1 MAIYYHKLWNI
12 MKKKYIS
19 PKELKDQLNMSTA
32 TITKLRKNQPVSLE
46 TLDQIREYLGCD
58 FGDIIT
64 SFPDSFGDTM
74 NWIQIDIP
82 CKANSIYREALHW
95 YMDRNRLTAK
105 NISTSTSLALNT
117 VKDFL
122 KGKDISLRSILKL
135 PELGNEYND
144 KVAELLI
151 KSGAE
156 F

>member
-1 MAIYYHKLWNI
+1 
-12 MKKKYIS
+12 
-19 PKELKDQLNMSTA
+19 MSTA

-46 TLDQIREYLGCD
+46 TLDQIREYLECD

-74 NWIQIDIP
+74 NWTQIDIP

-144 KVAELLI
+144 KVTELLI

>member
-1 MAIYYHKLWNI
+1 
-12 MKKKYIS
+12 
-19 PKELKDQLNMSTA
+19 MSTA

-64 SFPDSFGDTM
+64 SFPDSVGGAM
-74 NWIQIDIP
+74 NWAQLDIP
-82 CKANSIYREALHW
+82 CKVNSAYREALRW

-105 NISTSTSLALNT
+105 SIALSTSLAINT

-135 PELGNEYND
+135 SDLESEYND
-144 KVAELLI
+144 KVTELLI
-151 KSGAE
+151 KSGAA

>member
-74 NWIQIDIP
+74 NWTQIDIP

>member
-74 NWIQIDIP
+74 NWTQIDIP
-82 CKANSIYREALHW
+82 CTANSIYREALHW

-105 NISTSTSLALNT
+105 NISISTSLALNT

>member
-46 TLDQIREYLGCD
+46 TLDQIREYLECD

-64 SFPDSFGDTM
+64 SFPDSVSDTM
-74 NWIQIDIP
+74 NWAQADIP
-82 CKANSIYREALHW
+82 CKANSVYREALLW
-95 YMDRNRLTAK
+95 YMDHNRLNAK
-105 NISTSTSLALNT
+105 SISAATLLALNT

-135 PELGNEYND
+135 SELGNEYND
-144 KVAELLI
+144 KVTELLI

>member
-12 MKKKYIS
+12 MKKKYVS
-19 PKELKDQLNMSTA
+19 SKELKDQLNMSTA

-105 NISTSTSLALNT
+105 NISISTSLALNT

>member
-32 TITKLRKNQPVSLE
+32 TITKLRNNQPVSLE

-105 NISTSTSLALNT
+105 NISISTSLALNT

-135 PELGNEYND
+135 SELGNEYND

>member
-105 NISTSTSLALNT
+105 NISISTSLALNT